1 MWTWFTYVTVCLSV
15 SLLKGK
21 LSQIN
26 AQMNINAEESDDG
39 LMAITD
45 SGGHRQRQRQ
55 LLMYG
60 PFGKMKPDYS
70 RTILICNRMSRLQ
83 I

>member
-1 MWTWFTYVTVCLSV
+1 
-15 SLLKGK
+15 
-21 LSQIN
+21 
-26 AQMNINAEESDDG
+26 MNINAEESDDG